1 MEGAGTAVLV
11 LCWEPALSTRG
22 SRHGPVQVREE
33 KLFQDSQGQ
42 MGCTCPEK
50 EQVSV
55 REVKGF
61 DLEQGQES
69 FGEMVTSKLR
79 SQRSGDPLA
88 EPQRPCVLAA
98 FWVWDKMP
106 EAVSFQDER
115 CGSRFPRF
123 QSLVTRPH
131 HFEPMAV
138 QSIMSG
144 EHSRG
149 DHPMMARK
157 QNKNEK
163 EELGEPVFSA
173 GPYFPLLC
181 PTSLGST
188 IPKRLVTKAFGD
200 ILPLAPRLIPSHS
213 TKCM

>member
-98 FWVWDKMP
+98 FWVWEKCLRQS
-106 EAVSFQDER
+106 A
-115 CGSRFPRF
+115 SRMKDVARGFPDF
-123 QSLVTRPH
+123 SHWLLGPITLSLWLSRASCLESTAEVTTP
-131 HFEPMAV
+131 
-138 QSIMSG
+138 
-144 EHSRG
+144 
-149 DHPMMARK
+149 
-157 QNKNEK
+157 
-163 EELGEPVFSA
+163 
-173 GPYFPLLC
+173 
-181 PTSLGST
+181 
-188 IPKRLVTKAFGD
+188 
-200 ILPLAPRLIPSHS
+200 
-213 TKCM
+213 